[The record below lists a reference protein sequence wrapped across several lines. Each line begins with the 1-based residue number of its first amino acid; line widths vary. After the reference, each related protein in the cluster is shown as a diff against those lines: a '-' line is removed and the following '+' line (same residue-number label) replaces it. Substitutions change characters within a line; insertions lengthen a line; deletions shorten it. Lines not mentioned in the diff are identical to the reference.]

1 MPKPPKHN
9 YPQLH
14 TVFAPTDTYYLYMS
28 LALVTGASR
37 GIGREIALAL
47 ADAGHNV
54 IAVSRTPNAT
64 ETNERITSI
73 AGDIS
78 DLAFVTHL
86 YKEVTAQHGNVEILV
101 NAAGIFGPIALI
113 KDSDPH
119 QWLET
124 MMIDAISS
132 YYTSRAFLP
141 AMLDARWGRI
151 INLSSAAAL
160 HQPGKL
166 NSAYATAKVA
176 LNQFTRHLAAE
187 ISGSGVTANVIHPGD
202 VRTEMWAD
210 IAEKAVALGEDGADY
225 KSWVDWVEKTGGDDP
240 KKAADLI
247 MKLVSDESA
256 HINGQFLW
264 IDNPLQP
271 PIDSWDKPV
280 EAPPWL

>member
-1 MPKPPKHN
+1 
-9 YPQLH
+9 
-14 TVFAPTDTYYLYMS
+14 MS

-47 ADAGHNV
+47 ANAGHEV
-54 IAVSRTPNAT
+54 IAVSRRPNPD
-64 ETNERITSI
+64 ESHPKITSI

-78 DLAFVTHL
+78 DNAFVTQL
-86 YKEVTAQHGNVEILV
+86 QKDVTAQFGPVQILV

-113 KDSDPH
+113 KDSDPE

-124 MMIDAISS
+124 IMIDAIAP

-141 AMLDARWGRI
+141 AMLDAKWGRI
-151 INLSSAAAL
+151 VNLSSAAAL

-176 LNQFTRHLAAE
+176 LNQFTRHMAAE

-202 VRTEMWAD
+202 VRSEMWAD
-210 IAEKAVALGEDGADY
+210 IRTKAASLGEDGADY
-225 KSWVDWVEKTGGDDP
+225 TSWVEWVEKTGGDDP
-240 KKAADLI
+240 TKAANLI

-256 HINGQFLW
+256 TINGRFLW
-264 IDNPLQP
+264 IENPLQE
-271 PIDSWDKPV
+271 PIESWDEPV
-280 EAPPWL
+280 ESRPWL

>member
-1 MPKPPKHN
+1 
-9 YPQLH
+9 
-14 TVFAPTDTYYLYMS
+14 MS

-47 ADAGHNV
+47 TNAGHEV
-54 IAVSRTPNAT
+54 IAVSRKPNPDDSHPKI
-64 ETNERITSI
+64 RSI

-78 DLAFVTHL
+78 NLAFVTEL
-86 YKEVTAQHGNVEILV
+86 QKEVSVKYGTVQILV
-101 NAAGIFGPIALI
+101 NAAGIFGPISLI
-113 KDSDPH
+113 KDSDPE

-124 MMIDAISS
+124 IMIDAIAP

-176 LNQFTRHLAAE
+176 LNQFTRHMAAE
-187 ISGSGVTANVIHPGD
+187 SSGSGVTANVIHPGD
-202 VRTEMWAD
+202 VRSEMWAD
-210 IAEKAVALGEDGADY
+210 IRTKAESLGEDGADY
-225 KSWVDWVEKTGGDDP
+225 TSWVEWVEKTGGDDP
-240 KKAADLI
+240 TKAADLI

-256 HINGQFLW
+256 NINGRFLW
-264 IDNPLQP
+264 IDNPLQA
-271 PIDSWDKPV
+271 PIESWDEPV
-280 EAPPWL
+280 ESPPWL

>member
-1 MPKPPKHN
+1 
-9 YPQLH
+9 
-14 TVFAPTDTYYLYMS
+14 MS

-47 ADAGHNV
+47 ADAGHTV
-54 IAVSRTPNAT
+54 IAVSRRPNA
-64 ETNERITSI
+64 NESHPKITSI

-78 DLAFVTHL
+78 DNKFVTQL
-86 YKEVTAQHGNVEILV
+86 QKDVTAKFGTVQILV
-101 NAAGIFGPIALI
+101 NAAGVFGPIALI
-113 KDSDPH
+113 KDSDPE

-124 MMIDAISS
+124 IMIDAIAP

-141 AMLDARWGRI
+141 AMLDSKWGRI

-202 VRTEMWAD
+202 VRSEMWAD
-210 IAEKAVALGEDGADY
+210 IRAKAASLGEDGADY
-225 KSWVDWVEKTGGDDP
+225 TSWVEWVEKTGGDDP
-240 KKAADLI
+240 TKAADLI

-256 HINGQFLW
+256 SINGRFLW
-264 IDNPLQP
+264 IDNPLQA
-271 PIDSWDKPV
+271 PIESWDEPI
-280 EAPPWL
+280 ESPPWL

>member
-1 MPKPPKHN
+1 
-9 YPQLH
+9 
-14 TVFAPTDTYYLYMS
+14 MS

-37 GIGREIALAL
+37 GIGREIAVAL
-47 ADAGHNV
+47 ANAGHDV
-54 IAVSRTPNAT
+54 IAVSRKPNPDDT
-64 ETNERITSI
+64 HPKIRSI

-78 DLAFVTHL
+78 NLAFVTEL
-86 YKEVTAQHGNVEILV
+86 QKEVSAKYGTVQILV
-101 NAAGIFGPIALI
+101 NAAGIFGPISLI
-113 KDSDPH
+113 KDSDPE

-124 MMIDAISS
+124 IMIDAIAP

-176 LNQFTRHLAAE
+176 LNQFTRHMAAE

-202 VRTEMWAD
+202 VRSEMWAD
-210 IAEKAVALGEDGADY
+210 IRAKAASLGADGTDY
-225 KSWVDWVEKTGGDDP
+225 TSWVEWVEKTGGDDP

-247 MKLVSDESA
+247 MKLVSDESVT
-256 HINGQFLW
+256 INGRFLW
-264 IDNPLQP
+264 IENPLQE
-271 PIDSWDKPV
+271 PIESWDEPV
-280 EAPPWL
+280 ESPPWL

>member
-1 MPKPPKHN
+1 
-9 YPQLH
+9 
-14 TVFAPTDTYYLYMS
+14 MS

-47 ADAGHNV
+47 ADAGHSV
-54 IAVSRTPNAT
+54 IAVSRRPNAD
-64 ETNERITSI
+64 ETHPDITSI
-73 AGDIS
+73 AGDVS
-78 DLAFVTHL
+78 DNSFVTQL
-86 YKEVTAQHGNVEILV
+86 QKDVTAKFGTVQILV

-113 KDSDPH
+113 KDSDPE

-124 MMIDAISS
+124 IMIDAIAP

-141 AMLDARWGRI
+141 AMLDSKWGRI

-176 LNQFTRHLAAE
+176 LNQFTRHMAAE

-202 VRTEMWAD
+202 VRSEMWAD
-210 IAEKAVALGEDGADY
+210 IRAKAASLGEDGADY
-225 KSWVDWVEKTGGDDP
+225 TSWVEWVEKTGGDDP
-240 KKAADLI
+240 TKAADLI

-256 HINGQFLW
+256 TINGRFLW
-264 IDNPLQP
+264 IDNPLQE
-271 PIDSWDKPV
+271 PIESWDEPV
-280 EAPPWL
+280 ESPPWL

>member
-1 MPKPPKHN
+1 
-9 YPQLH
+9 
-14 TVFAPTDTYYLYMS
+14 MS

-47 ADAGHNV
+47 ANAGHNV
-54 IAVSRTPNAT
+54 IAVSRTPNAA
-64 ETNERITSI
+64 ETNPRITSI

-78 DLAFVTHL
+78 DLAFVTDLH
-86 YKEVTAQHGNVEILV
+86 KKVTAEHGNVEILI

-113 KDSDPH
+113 QDSDPH

-124 MMIDAISS
+124 IMIDAISS

-151 INLSSAAAL
+151 INLSSAASL

-202 VRTEMWAD
+202 VRSEMWAD
-210 IAEKAVALGEDGADY
+210 ISAKADALGEAGVDY

-247 MKLVSDESA
+247 MKLVSDKSA
-256 HINGQFLW
+256 DINGEFLW
-264 IDNPLQP
+264 IDNPLQA

-280 EAPPWL
+280 DAPPWL

>member
-1 MPKPPKHN
+1 
-9 YPQLH
+9 
-14 TVFAPTDTYYLYMS
+14 MS

-37 GIGREIALAL
+37 GIGHEIALAL
-47 ADAGHNV
+47 ADAGHTV
-54 IAVSRTPNAT
+54 IAVSRRPNAD
-64 ETNERITSI
+64 ESHPKITSI

-78 DLAFVTHL
+78 DNAFVTQL
-86 YKEVTAQHGNVEILV
+86 QKDVTTKFGTVQILV

-113 KDSDPH
+113 KDSDPE

-124 MMIDAISS
+124 IMIDAIAP

-141 AMLDARWGRI
+141 AMLESKWGRI

-176 LNQFTRHLAAE
+176 LNQFTRHMAAE

-202 VRTEMWAD
+202 VRSEMWAD
-210 IAEKAVALGEDGADY
+210 IRAKAASLGADGTDY
-225 KSWVDWVEKTGGDDP
+225 TSWVEWVEKTGGDDP
-240 KKAADLI
+240 TKAADLI

-256 HINGQFLW
+256 TINGRFLW
-264 IDNPLQP
+264 IDNPLQA
-271 PIDSWDKPV
+271 PIESWDEPV
-280 EAPPWL
+280 ESPPWL

>member
-1 MPKPPKHN
+1 
-9 YPQLH
+9 
-14 TVFAPTDTYYLYMS
+14 MS

-47 ADAGHNV
+47 ADAGHTV
-54 IAVSRTPNAT
+54 IAVSRRPNPD
-64 ETNERITSI
+64 ESHPKITSI

-78 DLAFVTHL
+78 DNSFVTQL
-86 YKEVTAQHGNVEILV
+86 QQDVTAKFGRVQILV

-113 KDSDPH
+113 KDSEPE

-124 MMIDAISS
+124 IMIDAIAP

-141 AMLDARWGRI
+141 AMLDAKWGRI

-176 LNQFTRHLAAE
+176 LNQFTRHMAAE

-202 VRTEMWAD
+202 VRSEMWAD
-210 IAEKAVALGEDGADY
+210 IRTKAASLGEDGADY
-225 KSWVDWVEKTGGDDP
+225 TSWVEWVEKTGGDDP
-240 KKAADLI
+240 TKAADLI

-256 HINGQFLW
+256 TINGRFLW
-264 IDNPLQP
+264 IENPLQE
-271 PIDSWDKPV
+271 PIESWDEPV
-280 EAPPWL
+280 ESRPWL

>member
-1 MPKPPKHN
+1 
-9 YPQLH
+9 
-14 TVFAPTDTYYLYMS
+14 MS

-47 ADAGHNV
+47 ADAGHTV
-54 IAVSRTPNAT
+54 IAVSRKPNQD
-64 ETNERITSI
+64 ESHPKIKSI

-78 DLAFVTHL
+78 DNSFVTQL
-86 YKEVTAQHGNVEILV
+86 QQDVTAQFGTVQILV
-101 NAAGIFGPIALI
+101 NAAGIFGPISLI
-113 KDSDPH
+113 RDSEPE

-124 MMIDAISS
+124 IMIDAIAP

-141 AMLDARWGRI
+141 AMLDAKWGRI

-176 LNQFTRHLAAE
+176 LNQFTRHMAAE

-202 VRTEMWAD
+202 VRSEMWAD
-210 IAEKAVALGEDGADY
+210 IRAKAASLGADGADY
-225 KSWVDWVEKTGGDDP
+225 TSWVEWVEKTGGDDP
-240 KKAADLI
+240 TKAADLI

-256 HINGQFLW
+256 SINGRFLW
-264 IDNPLQP
+264 IDNPLQE
-271 PIDSWDKPV
+271 PIESWDEPV
-280 EAPPWL
+280 ESPPWL

>member
-1 MPKPPKHN
+1 
-9 YPQLH
+9 
-14 TVFAPTDTYYLYMS
+14 MS
-28 LALVTGASR
+28 LTLVTGASR

-47 ADAGHNV
+47 ADAGHTV
-54 IAVSRTPNAT
+54 IAVSRRPNPD
-64 ETNERITSI
+64 ESHPKITSI

-78 DLAFVTHL
+78 ENNFVTQL
-86 YKEVTAQHGNVEILV
+86 QKDVTAKFGTVQILV

-113 KDSDPH
+113 KDSDPE

-124 MMIDAISS
+124 IMIDAIAP

-141 AMLDARWGRI
+141 AMLESKWGRI

-176 LNQFTRHLAAE
+176 LNQFTRHMAAE

-202 VRTEMWAD
+202 VRSEMWAD
-210 IAEKAVALGEDGADY
+210 IRAKAASLGEDGADY
-225 KSWVDWVEKTGGDDP
+225 TSWVEWVEKTGGDDP

-256 HINGQFLW
+256 TINGRFLW
-264 IDNPLQP
+264 IDNPLQE
-271 PIDSWDKPV
+271 PIESWDEPV
-280 EAPPWL
+280 ESPPWL

>member
-1 MPKPPKHN
+1 
-9 YPQLH
+9 
-14 TVFAPTDTYYLYMS
+14 MS

-47 ADAGHNV
+47 ANAGHEV
-54 IAVSRTPNAT
+54 IAVSRRPNPD
-64 ETNERITSI
+64 ESHPKITSI

-78 DLAFVTHL
+78 DNAFVTQL
-86 YKEVTAQHGNVEILV
+86 QKDVTAQFGAVQILV

-113 KDSDPH
+113 KDSDPE

-124 MMIDAISS
+124 IMIDAIAP

-141 AMLDARWGRI
+141 AMLDAKWGRI
-151 INLSSAAAL
+151 VNLSSAAAL

-176 LNQFTRHLAAE
+176 LNQFTRHMAAE

-202 VRTEMWAD
+202 VRSEMWAD
-210 IAEKAVALGEDGADY
+210 IRTKAASLGEDGADY
-225 KSWVDWVEKTGGDDP
+225 TSWVEWVEKTGGDDP
-240 KKAADLI
+240 TKAANLI

-256 HINGQFLW
+256 TINGRFLW
-264 IDNPLQP
+264 IENPLQE
-271 PIDSWDKPV
+271 PIESWDEPV
-280 EAPPWL
+280 ESRPWL